1 METHRPECLVGFAR
15 IRLGRHGS
23 DDRVIV
29 GIAFQCAQYGVIH
42 DKPNC
47 REPRIG
53 NRLQRGDGLV
63 GIVRQRIESCP
74 LEADAQWCEAELCG
88 VVEGLERVRVLARLA

>member
-1 METHRPECLVGFAR
+1 MIADKLVLVR
-15 IRLGRHGS
+15 
-23 DDRVIV
+23 
-29 GIAFQCAQYGVIH
+29 
-42 DKPNC
+42 
-47 REPRIG
+47 REAVEQA
-53 NRLQRGDGLV
+53 LARGDGLV